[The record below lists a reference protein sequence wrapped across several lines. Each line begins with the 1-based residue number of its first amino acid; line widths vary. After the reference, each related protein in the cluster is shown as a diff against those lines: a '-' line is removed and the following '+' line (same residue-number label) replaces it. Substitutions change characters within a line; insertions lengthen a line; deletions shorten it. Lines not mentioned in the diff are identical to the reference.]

1 MSYPKIQTKQKPKK
15 KNETRDTFL
24 GGQIGSFEFFCLL
37 QLKLSQLKNLNKG
50 LF

>member
-24 GGQIGSFEFFCLL
+24 GGQIGKVWIK
-37 QLKLSQLKNLNKG
+37 KLHTTKNLLLVKIP
-50 LF
+50 